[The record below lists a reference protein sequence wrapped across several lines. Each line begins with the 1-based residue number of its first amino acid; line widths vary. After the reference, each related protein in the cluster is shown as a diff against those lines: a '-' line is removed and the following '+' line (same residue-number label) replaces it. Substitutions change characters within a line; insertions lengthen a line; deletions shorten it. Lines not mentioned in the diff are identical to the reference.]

1 MTVFFVTSQGH
12 AKPCEWEKFPL
23 LSNVMTLNAAPL
35 KAPKALSA
43 EKYGRAGGASEQK
56 GPGEKKRKTAEKTGG
71 GKGSWENEAHE
82 GVPGPSPQ
90 GLRVAWAVTRLCHP
104 GPWWT

>member
-56 GPGEKKRKTAEKTGG
+56 GPGEKKRKTAEKRGE
-71 GKGSWENEAHE
+71 GKGAGRMRPMREF
-82 GVPGPSPQ
+82 Q
-90 GLRVAWAVTRLCHP
+90 GLHPKGCGWPGRVTRLCHP

>member
-35 KAPKALSA
+35 KAPKAPRVYILSA

-56 GPGEKKRKTAEKTGG
+56 GP
-71 GKGSWENEAHE
+71 
-82 GVPGPSPQ
+82 
-90 GLRVAWAVTRLCHP
+90 
-104 GPWWT
+104 